1 MQSNCIAYRSSTN
14 EYRKMMKQACVSELK
29 NLVNVEM
36 KIDQVQLKMPDEK
49 QMPTILGDIKK
60 SKVNIMNCKCLF

>member
-1 MQSNCIAYRSSTN
+1 
-14 EYRKMMKQACVSELK
+14 MKQACVSELK